1 MANKNPKDRTEKI
14 EENIEQTAS
23 STQEF
28 FTKYGKTIV
37 IAVAAVLVLGLGIL
51 AYQKFVY
58 QPKCREAREQ
68 AFPAEQSFAAGEY
81 EIALQ
86 GDGNNLGFAD
96 IIDNY
101 GSKAGKAVYLYAG
114 VCELQLGNFES
125 ALGYLSKYNGKEPIL
140 QARAKACEGDA
151 HVGLGNYAKAA
162 SCFEAAAAVAENVFA
177 ASYLLKAGIAYE
189 ALGDKASALKSYNT
203 IKDKYTQSIEA
214 YDINKYIARVA
225 E

>member
-1 MANKNPKDRTEKI
+1 M
-14 EENIEQTAS
+14 
-23 STQEF
+23 
-28 FTKYGKTIV
+28 
-37 IAVAAVLVLGLGIL
+37 
-51 AYQKFVY
+51 
-58 QPKCREAREQ
+58 
-68 AFPAEQSFAAGEY
+68 
-81 EIALQ
+81 
-86 GDGNNLGFAD
+86 
-96 IIDNY
+96 
-101 GSKAGKAVYLYAG
+101 YLYAG

-203 IKDKYTQSIEA
+203 IKDKYPQSIEA